1 MTAEG
6 RNALASFHE
15 WRKRLVITDLRMAPM
30 NGIEL
35 CRQIRAQSN
44 VPIIVV
50 SGEDDNVS
58 KIEALDSGAD
68 DYVVKPYNAGEL
80 LALVRAVLRRGVDT
94 ADSAGSLDAG
104 DVLIDFDARRVYV
117 GASEV
122 RLTPKQFDLLVYLAR
137 RPGRVVPH
145 ARLLAAVWGVEYS
158 ENRQYLRVFVRQL
171 REKLEEN
178 PSRPRYLLTE
188 PSIGYRFTPT
198 PRGEVEKASPTPYES
213 STGIGNIGSALGDGR
228 RSRSMEDC
236 VRCRLIRCGSC
247 LGAISSRNV
256 EGWATAAQDGRR
268 AGRVSRTYS
277 SLRDARGD
285 GAC

>member
-94 ADSAGSLDAG
+94 ADSAGSLDGG
-104 DVLIDFDARRVYV
+104 DFLIDFDARRVYV

-145 ARLLAAVWGVEYS
+145 ARLLAAVWGVEYFRKS
-158 ENRQYLRVFVRQL
+158 SVLTSVRATAP
-171 REKLEEN
+171 REA
-178 PSRPRYLLTE
+178 
-188 PSIGYRFTPT
+188 
-198 PRGEVEKASPTPYES
+198 RGEPVAAAISVDRAFHRLSVHPD
-213 STGIGNIGSALGDGR
+213 SAR
-228 RSRSMEDC
+228 RSRES
-236 VRCRLIRCGSC
+236 LTHAIR
-247 LGAISSRNV
+247 IIH
-256 EGWATAAQDGRR
+256 
-268 AGRVSRTYS
+268 
-277 SLRDARGD
+277 GD
-285 GAC
+285 RQHR